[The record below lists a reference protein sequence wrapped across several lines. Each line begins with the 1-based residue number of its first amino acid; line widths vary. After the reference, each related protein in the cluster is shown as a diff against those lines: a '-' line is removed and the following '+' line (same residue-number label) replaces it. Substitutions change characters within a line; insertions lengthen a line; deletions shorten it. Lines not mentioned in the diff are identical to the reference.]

1 MIIENYSLLSHGL
14 CSKGLK
20 MIRHI
25 HIVNYALIDK
35 TDLEL
40 EKGFTIITGETGA
53 GKSILLG
60 AIGLTLGQRADASAI
75 MDKDKKCIVEITYD
89 VAGYHLRQWFED
101 NDLDY
106 DDEVVVRR
114 ELNADG
120 KSRSFIN
127 DTPVNNKVLKEF
139 GSFLIDVHSQHQSLL
154 IGQPEYQLEIL
165 DAFCG
170 NQSLLKEYRM
180 KYASRQSLLSELE
193 QVKRQAR
200 EAEQEEDYLKF
211 QFNQLDEAN
220 LREGEQQEL
229 EDELAVLN
237 HAETIKSV
245 FSEATYALTESDAP
259 VIQTLKGI
267 RNRIAAL
274 DEVVKEATDY
284 GQRLHSV
291 IVELEDIADE
301 AERVAERVEYNPGRV
316 DVINDRLGVMYDLLH
331 KHKVERAEDLIALKD
346 TLRERLKG
354 IQSFSTRVEELDTRI
369 AALEAEMEVLARKIH
384 AARVDSEG
392 KLREEMQGLLVGLG
406 IKHASFKVGIVPVE
420 HFTPT
425 GKDEVTFLFSANK
438 NQEPGELSKVAS
450 GGEISRLMLSLKYIL
465 SRTKQ
470 LPVIIFDEID
480 TGVSGEIAHR
490 MAAMMKEMAARMQ
503 VISISHL
510 PQIAAAGDSHF
521 KVYKED
527 DHAGTISRI
536 RRLTEEERVT
546 EIAGMISGSVVSEA
560 ALENARLLREQF

>member
-1 MIIENYSLLSHGL
+1 
-14 CSKGLK
+14 

-75 MDKDKKCIVEITYD
+75 MDKDRKCVVEITYD
-89 VAGYHLRQWFED
+89 VAGYHLQQWFTD

-114 ELNADG
+114 ELMADG

-170 NQSLLKEYRM
+170 NQSLLKDYKV
-180 KYASRQSLLSELE
+180 KYAARQTLLSELE
-193 QVKRQAR
+193 RVKQQAR

-220 LREGEQQEL
+220 LRAGEQQEL
-229 EDELAVLN
+229 EEELTLLN
-237 HAETIKSV
+237 NAETIKSA
-245 FSEATYALTESDAP
+245 FSEVTYVLSEADSP
-259 VIQTLKGI
+259 VIHFLKGI
-267 RNRIAAL
+267 RNKIAAL
-274 DEVVKEATDY
+274 DDVVKEATDY
-284 GQRLHSV
+284 EQRLHSV
-291 IVELEDIADE
+291 IIELEDIADG
-301 AERVAERVEYNPGRV
+301 AERVAERVEYNPSRV
-316 DVINDRLGVMYDLLH
+316 DVINDRLAVMYDLLH
-331 KHKVERAEDLIALKD
+331 KHKMERTEELIALKD
-346 TLRERLKG
+346 TLRGKLKG
-354 IQSFSTRVEELDTRI
+354 IQSFAVRIGELEEQVSV
-369 AALEAEMEVLARKIH
+369 LETEMEKLAGKIH
-384 AARVDSEG
+384 AARVASEG
-392 KLREEMQGLLVGLG
+392 KLREEMRGLLVGLG
-406 IKHASFKVGIVPVE
+406 IKHALFKVDVVSLD

-425 GKDEVTFLFSANK
+425 GKDDVTFLFAANK

-490 MAAMMKEMAARMQ
+490 MAAMMKEMATRMQ

-546 EIAGMISGSVVSEA
+546 EIAGMISGSIVSEA
-560 ALENARLLREQF
+560 ALENARLLRGQF

>member
-1 MIIENYSLLSHGL
+1 
-14 CSKGLK
+14 

-127 DTPVNNKVLKEF
+127 DTPVNNKLLKEF

-170 NQSLLKEYRM
+170 NQSLLKEYRV

-193 QVKRQAR
+193 RVKRQAR

-220 LREGEQQEL
+220 LRDGEQQEL
-229 EDELAVLN
+229 EDELAVLS

-267 RNRIAAL
+267 RNRIVAL

-301 AERVAERVEYNPGRV
+301 AERVAERVRLRLCGR
-316 DVINDRLGVMYDLLH
+316 
-331 KHKVERAEDLIALKD
+331 
-346 TLRERLKG
+346 LRPL
-354 IQSFSTRVEELDTRI
+354 
-369 AALEAEMEVLARKIH
+369 AA
-384 AARVDSEG
+384 SW
-392 KLREEMQGLLVGLG
+392 
-406 IKHASFKVGIVPVE
+406 
-420 HFTPT
+420 
-425 GKDEVTFLFSANK
+425 
-438 NQEPGELSKVAS
+438 
-450 GGEISRLMLSLKYIL
+450 
-465 SRTKQ
+465 
-470 LPVIIFDEID
+470 
-480 TGVSGEIAHR
+480 
-490 MAAMMKEMAARMQ
+490 
-503 VISISHL
+503 
-510 PQIAAAGDSHF
+510 
-521 KVYKED
+521 
-527 DHAGTISRI
+527 
-536 RRLTEEERVT
+536 
-546 EIAGMISGSVVSEA
+546 
-560 ALENARLLREQF
+560 

>member
-1 MIIENYSLLSHGL
+1 MIQ
-14 CSKGLK
+14 
-20 MIRHI
+20 HI

-60 AIGLTLGQRADASAI
+60 AIGLTLGQRGDTSAI
-75 MDKDKKCIVEITYD
+75 MDRERKCVVEITYN
-89 VAGYHLRQWFED
+89 VVGYHLQQWFAD

-114 ELNADG
+114 ELAADG

-127 DTPVNNKVLKEF
+127 DTPVSNKLLKEF

-170 NQSLLKEYRM
+170 NRSLLKEYRV
-180 KYASRQSLLSELE
+180 KYSARQALLAELG
-193 QVKRQAR
+193 QVRQQAR

-220 LREGEQQEL
+220 LRVGEQQEL
-229 EDELAVLN
+229 EDELSVLN
-237 HAETIKSV
+237 NAEAIKGA
-245 FSEATYALTESDAP
+245 FSEVGYVLTEADAP
-259 VIQTLKGI
+259 VIQLLKGV
-267 RNRIAAL
+267 RNKIAAL
-274 DEVVKEATDY
+274 EDVVKEATDY
-284 GQRLHSV
+284 DQRLHSV
-291 IVELEDIADE
+291 IIELEDIADE
-301 AERVAERVEYNPGRV
+301 AERIAERVEYNPSRV
-316 DVINDRLGVMYDLLH
+316 DTINDRLGVMYDLLH
-331 KHKVERAEDLIALKD
+331 KHKMERTEDLIALKD
-346 TLRERLKG
+346 ALREKLKG
-354 IQSFSTRVEELDTRI
+354 IQSFSARIEELEKQI
-369 AALEAEMEVLARKIH
+369 AALEAEMEVAAQKIH

-392 KLREEMQGLLVGLG
+392 KLREEMRGLLVGLG
-406 IKHASFKVGIVPVE
+406 IKHALFKVEIVPLD

-438 NQEPGELSKVAS
+438 NQEPGELSRVAS

-490 MAAMMKEMAARMQ
+490 MAAMMKEMATRMQ

-536 RRLTEEERVT
+536 RRLTEEERVI

-560 ALENARLLREQF
+560 ALENARLLRDQF